1 MRNQNNLQIYLIS
14 VCLFYF
20 SCSNQ
25 PIITDPNYEGDP
37 YVFCTL
43 SSDLYY
49 QQVLVG
55 RMIPEH
61 FPQNI
66 SNALVTIHNNNQ
78 SVVFQYINKGYYGD
92 LDRSL
97 KINFGETC
105 YLKVLFP
112 DGQLISGRATPPG
125 PFDIF
130 VPALN
135 DTIVYFMKQQL
146 DTAKLSRV
154 IWTESKGARFYQIG
168 LFLIDSL
175 LISPYYFSTKKNN
188 IYFPE
193 IMPHALINSRPLKGI
208 KIKNAELIIIAHDS
222 SRYEF
227 SWQRRSLINPYSDFT
242 PQEEAEVS
250 NELGS
255 NTIYTQTNLSGG
267 LGYFNAKS
275 IQKRKI
281 ILKIYMDWP

>member
-1 MRNQNNLQIYLIS
+1 
-14 VCLFYF
+14 
-20 SCSNQ
+20 
-25 PIITDPNYEGDP
+25 
-37 YVFCTL
+37 
-43 SSDLYY
+43 
-49 QQVLVG
+49 
-55 RMIPEH
+55 MIPEH

-250 NELGS
+250 NEVGS